1 MFFYEYMILFFLCLF
16 VFCKLTCGRCYSKTC
31 LIGKTAIITGGNSGV
46 GYETA
51 LALASRGCR
60 VIIADKDDSSVSRQ
74 KIIDE
79 STNQHVISKVLD
91 LRSLASVR
99 KFAENMLRSEPRLDI
114 LIMNAGIASNKLIHT
129 DDGIQITMQVNYL
142 GHFLLTFLLLD
153 LMKKSSPSRIIFT
166 SSTGAYFAKFS
177 LEDLNPTKD
186 YPRQHRIYLNSK
198 LCLILF
204 ARYLSMKLKGTN
216 VTVNCVHPGG
226 VRSAIYLRAFRVEKS
241 VFPLILGF
249 LTLIFGKSAE
259 EGAQTTL
266 HVACEKSLE
275 NVSGKFFID
284 CISIFL
290 PYQAYDMQLC
300 AKMVE
305 LSKTLVKLQP
315 EECLL
320 SEKVLK

>member
-1 MFFYEYMILFFLCLF
+1 MYALN
-16 VFCKLTCGRCYSKTC
+16 
-31 LIGKTAIITGGNSGV
+31 IIFS
-46 GYETA
+46 
-51 LALASRGCR
+51 
-60 VIIADKDDSSVSRQ
+60 
-74 KIIDE
+74 
-79 STNQHVISKVLD
+79 
-91 LRSLASVR
+91 
-99 KFAENMLRSEPRLDI
+99 
-114 LIMNAGIASNKLIHT
+114 
-129 DDGIQITMQVNYL
+129 
-142 GHFLLTFLLLD
+142 D